1 MAIGFVSMAATDC
14 PRKRRRFMCHARELR
29 MPEPS
34 VHGFAG
40 CGTLLCVKTVLNA
53 PG

>member
-1 MAIGFVSMAATDC
+1 MAIGFVSKAATDC

-34 VHGFAG
+34 VHAFAG